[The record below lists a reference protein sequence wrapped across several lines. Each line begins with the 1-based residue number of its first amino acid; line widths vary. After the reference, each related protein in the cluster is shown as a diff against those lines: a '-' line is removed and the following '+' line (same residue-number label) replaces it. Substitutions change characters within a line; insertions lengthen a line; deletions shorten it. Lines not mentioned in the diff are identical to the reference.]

1 MKQESLAQKLQRI
14 YHQMASPRWFYQFS
28 DRYLPWLA
36 IPTLLLLVT
45 GLIWGL
51 AFAPMDA
58 KQGNSYR
65 IIFIHVPASFLALAG
80 YYVMA
85 IAGVVGLVWRMKMA
99 FWVLRAA
106 APLGAALTFIS
117 LITGAIWGKPTWG
130 TWWVWDARITSML
143 ILFFLYLGVITLQN
157 AYQQEESGNRASAVL
172 AIVGMINIPII
183 YMSVEWWNTLHQ
195 GATLRFVGESSMHPS
210 MLQPLLVMIL
220 AMYLFYALV
229 LILNLRVEILR
240 HETRTQ
246 WVRELALKQG
256 INHGL

>member
-1 MKQESLAQKLQRI
+1 MKQDSLSHRLLRF
-14 YHQMASPRWFYQFS
+14 YHQLASPRWFYEMS
-28 DRYLPWLA
+28 GRYLPWLA
-36 IPTLLLLVT
+36 VPTLLLLIS
-45 GLIWGL
+45 GLVWSL

-58 KQGNSYR
+58 RQGNSYR
-65 IIFIHVPASFLALAG
+65 IIFIHVPTSFLALLG

-85 IAGVVGLVWRMKMA
+85 IAGVVALVWRMKMA

-106 APLGAALTFIS
+106 APIGAVLTFIS

-183 YMSVEWWNTLHQ
+183 YKSVEWWNTLHQ

-210 MLQPLLVMIL
+210 MLQPLILMIV

-240 HETRTQ
+240 HESRSQ
-246 WVRELALKQG
+246 WVRDLASKQVSPHG
-256 INHGL
+256 I

>member
-1 MKQESLAQKLQRI
+1 MKQDSLATQLLRF
-14 YHQMASPRWFYQFS
+14 YHQLASPRWFYEMS
-28 DRYLPWLA
+28 GRWLPWLA
-36 IPTLLLLVT
+36 IPTILLLIT
-45 GLIWGL
+45 GLLWGL

-65 IIFIHVPASFLALAG
+65 IIFIHVPVSFLALAG

-85 IAGVVGLVWRMKMA
+85 IAGVIGLVWRMKMA

-106 APLGAALTFIS
+106 APLGAVLTFIS

-183 YMSVEWWNTLHQ
+183 YKSVEWWNTLHQ
-195 GATLRFVGESSMHPS
+195 GASLRFIGESSMHPA
-210 MLQPLLVMIL
+210 MLQPLLLMIL

-229 LILNLRVEILR
+229 LILNLRLEILR
-240 HETRTQ
+240 HEARSQ
-246 WVRELALKQG
+246 WVRELAMKQG
-256 INHGL
+256 ADHGL

>member
-1 MKQESLAQKLQRI
+1 
-14 YHQMASPRWFYQFS
+14 
-28 DRYLPWLA
+28 
-36 IPTLLLLVT
+36 
-45 GLIWGL
+45 
-51 AFAPMDA
+51 
-58 KQGNSYR
+58 
-65 IIFIHVPASFLALAG
+65 VPASFLALAG

-85 IAGVVGLVWRMKMA
+85 IAGIIGLVWRMKMA

-106 APLGAALTFIS
+106 APLGAVLTFIS
-117 LITGAIWGKPTWG
+117 LVTGAIWGKPTWG

-157 AYQQEESGNRASAVL
+157 AYQQEEGGNRASAVL

-183 YMSVEWWNTLHQ
+183 YKSVEWWNTLHQ

-210 MLQPLLVMIL
+210 MLQPLILMIV

-240 HETRTQ
+240 
-246 WVRELALKQG
+246 
-256 INHGL
+256 